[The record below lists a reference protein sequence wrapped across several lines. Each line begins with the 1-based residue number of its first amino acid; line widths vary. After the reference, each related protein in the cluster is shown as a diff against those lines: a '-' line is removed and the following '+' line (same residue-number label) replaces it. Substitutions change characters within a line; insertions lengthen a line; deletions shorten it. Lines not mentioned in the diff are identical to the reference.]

1 MVVKLIEFAG
11 QFFPNNC
18 ISCGKRL
25 SPRRFLCDS
34 CEALIK
40 GPIPY
45 EISLGKF
52 SARSYWW
59 YEPPVSDVI
68 KAYKFAKRWRLSKLI
83 ANWLLYLLDYSLHSE
98 SSDYAIVS
106 VPTTLRA
113 LRERG
118 FDSNGLVLRQL
129 RKIVDYRVIDAITV
143 AKSGLPQSSL
153 SKEERKAAAIG
164 KFTLRTERLPEK
176 IILFDDFITTG
187 STITS
192 CANLLKSAGV
202 KDLKI
207 LSIARTK

>member
-1 MVVKLIEFAG
+1 M
-11 QFFPNNC
+11 
-18 ISCGKRL
+18 
-25 SPRRFLCDS
+25 
-34 CEALIK
+34 
-40 GPIPY
+40 
-45 EISLGKF
+45 
-52 SARSYWW
+52 
-59 YEPPVSDVI
+59 
-68 KAYKFAKRWRLSKLI
+68 
-83 ANWLLYLLDYSLHSE
+83 
-98 SSDYAIVS
+98 
-106 VPTTLRA
+106 
-113 LRERG
+113 
-118 FDSNGLVLRQL
+118 LRQL

-176 IILFDDFITTG
+176 IILFDDVITTG